1 MEIYNVL
8 DVGTDNGSSRRGVQ
22 GWVIQIMV
30 GLSGSVG
37 GQEHRKDSGACME
50 GSFADGRRQQ
60 ENR

>member
-1 MEIYNVL
+1 MSLMWERIMAAPGEVFKA
-8 DVGTDNGSSRRGVQ
+8 
-22 GWVIQIMV
+22 WVIQIMV
-30 GLSGSVG
+30 GLSGAVG